1 MEKENTLGN
10 FIEFETKY
18 RVDGDLIYKF
28 KSIVSKLDFKKFVYV
43 EGPDYY
49 YTKPDGSF
57 LRYRKA
63 INEKRAEVTM
73 KAKPEGANS
82 NIKRKEI
89 NWRVD
94 HTPAETIEAGAKI
107 QGYDF
112 NFSIYKICHIYN
124 FNDAT
129 LVFYTVRDQ
138 DNKINHFIEIELDED
153 STSELTTEEAMEII
167 RKYEKIL
174 EPLGIT
180 YRNRLTKSLF
190 ELYVKD
196 IYDNNLTTRT
206 YNE

>member
-1 MEKENTLGN
+1 MKDNTLGEY
-10 FIEFETKY
+10 IEFETKY
-18 RVDGDLIYKF
+18 RVEGDLIYKF
-28 KSIVSKLDFKKFVYV
+28 KSIVSKLDFKKFIYV

-94 HTPAETIEAGAKI
+94 NTPFETIEAGANI
-107 QGYDF
+107 QGYNF

-129 LVFYTVRDQ
+129 LVFYTVRDLN
-138 DNKINHFIEIELDED
+138 NKIEHFIEIELDED
-153 STSELTTEEAMEII
+153 KTSELTQEEAMNIV

-180 YRNRLTKSLF
+180 YKNRLSKSLF
-190 ELYVKD
+190 EMYVND
-196 IYDNNLTTRT
+196 IYNNNITSKT
-206 YNE
+206 YRD